1 MDMMDCRLDHLIRKA
16 KEKWNLAFSHQ
27 ATELMG
33 SHGPQ
38 MRIPLDQLAQ
48 SQQNVMLGPK
58 DKNLK
63 YMRLVLSTITHEQI
77 GLQLRRCCR
86 LR

>member
-1 MDMMDCRLDHLIRKA
+1 MA
-16 KEKWNLAFSHQ
+16 
-27 ATELMG
+27 
-33 SHGPQ
+33 GPQ
-38 MRIPLDQLAQ
+38 MRILLDQLAQ
-48 SQQNVMLGPK
+48 WQQNVMLGPK
-58 DKNLK
+58 EKNLK